1 MDGTTILD
9 LIFFYFSVLCSLS
22 YSSAIELKTLWKIV
36 VWNCRV
42 PNCRV
47 SKKISSCC
55 FSPYDH
61 YSSTLGEIY
70 LGDSDTWNDNWV
82 PFWAKERGYSG
93 TLYQNWNKGLINARD
108 IISHRLFEERT
119 SFHTCSSVKLAF
131 VIQEIPSYSHCQT
144 KFNGSAYKRLV
155 CLITRHPYTLET
167 PVFVV
172 HLSPRNFPIV
182 PIL

>member
-1 MDGTTILD
+1 MDGTTILARLD

-36 VWNCRV
+36 VWNCRSRV

-47 SKKISSCC
+47 SKKTSSCC

-70 LGDSDTWNDNWV
+70 LGDSDTWNDNWF

-144 KFNGSAYKRLV
+144 KLYRSAY
-155 CLITRHPYTLET
+155 TDQEM
-167 PVFVV
+167 
-172 HLSPRNFPIV
+172 LSPSGLGP
-182 PIL
+182 